1 MKNYFLLI
9 IVIISLLILSGC
21 GNKNNKQ
28 TIGYDIAGKTKAKV
42 DIRGNNIKLE
52 SGSAKFQGGDKTTL
66 PTNFPN
72 DVYVIDGELQGVY
85 QDTSVNGFV
94 LTVKTDKTIE
104 EIKKIY
110 QEKLATNN
118 WKILSDFSQTDVLNI
133 SAQKDDR
140 NLTISA
146 GKDGNQEMTVTIIIG
161 KKMF

>member
-1 MKNYFLLI
+1 MKNYFLPI

-21 GNKNNKQ
+21 GNKNNEQ
-28 TIGYDIAGKTKAKV
+28 AMGYDIAKKTKAKV
-42 DIRGNNIKLE
+42 DISGNNIKLE
-52 SGSAKFQGGDKTTL
+52 SGSAKFQGGEKTTL
-66 PTNFPN
+66 PADFPN

-118 WKILSDFSQTDVLNI
+118 WKILSDFSQTDILNI

-140 NLTISA
+140 NLTIAAS
-146 GKDGNQEMTVTIIIG
+146 KDGNQEMTVTIIIG